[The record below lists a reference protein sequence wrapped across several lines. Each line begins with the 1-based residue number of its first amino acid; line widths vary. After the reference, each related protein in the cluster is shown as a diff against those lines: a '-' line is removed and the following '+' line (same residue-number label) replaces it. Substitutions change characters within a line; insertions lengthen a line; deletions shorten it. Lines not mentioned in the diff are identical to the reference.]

1 MKLTPQEFV
10 SRIGNFL
17 SRLNRRVM
25 LVFVFLVI
33 SLFGVVDYMTGFEVA
48 FSYFYLIP
56 VVMATWYLGHKEG
69 RATAFL
75 CTFIWAASNRLAG
88 EFFANEF
95 IRYWNTGMRFGMF
108 ILFAELL
115 HSLKFALLHEQTLS
129 RTDFLTGINNRREF
143 YDRADLEILH
153 ARRYKHPVTLALL
166 DVDSFKH
173 INDTLGHSEGDKLLK
188 IIAQTISSAIRKTDV
203 AARMGGDEF
212 AIIFPN
218 TDPNGARHALEKIK
232 TILASKMSE
241 AEMPITFSLGAVT
254 FLSVPESADDMLNKA
269 DQLMYA
275 VKGRGKNDIAY
286 QTVGE

>member
-1 MKLTPQEFV
+1 
-10 SRIGNFL
+10 
-17 SRLNRRVM
+17 M